1 MKKNIFILTSL
12 VFFTFFS
19 KAQNVGIGEINPTAR
34 LTVKPAGGLASSFI
48 VKTFSDDTAML
59 IRGNYHYF
67 NGFSNIPSSL
77 VVDNKNTLPADV
89 PQLTILASGERSGIN
104 SNGSQNILDFKNLNT
119 SNRYT
124 IRGYAGAEENY
135 WYLSHDKDAT
145 SKYLLFF
152 KDNGLT
158 GMGTFNPLGKLH
170 ITHRNNFAN
179 PLLFLYDSTTNGGP
193 IVHMAADGVPR
204 NWQIQGKLDNAGID
218 QFNISNNT
226 NVLTTVT
233 NTGNYGIGTAIPQYS
248 LHVNKNT
255 SVASYGLFTN
265 NVTGSLGSDGFLVGV
280 NSSGQAILNNQ
291 ESTKLYLATAGLNR
305 LTISETGN
313 VGIGVDPPTERLDVS
328 GNVKVSGEVNR
339 TATGTSNLVPIAYG
353 NISSGGAI
361 NSGSGN
367 ISITKLSTGWYQVT
381 ITGESYQF
389 QLYTTIVTAAGNVG
403 PISTN
408 TSSGGGNLYVYTY
421 NAAGAAADSQFCF
434 VVYKQ

>member
-1 MKKNIFILTSL
+1 MKKNILILTGL
-12 VFFTFFS
+12 VFS
-19 KAQNVGIGEINPTAR
+19 AIYLNAQNVGIGEINPTAR
-34 LTVKPAGGLASSFI
+34 LTVKPAGGLASSLI

-89 PQLTILASGERSGIN
+89 PQLTILASGERSGIF
-104 SNGSQNILDFKNLNT
+104 SNGSQNIIDFKNLNS
-119 SNRYT
+119 SNNYSIRAYT
-124 IRGYAGAEENY
+124 GAEENF
-135 WYLSHDKDAT
+135 WYLSHDKNAT
-145 SKYLLFF
+145 SKTLLSF

-170 ITHRNNFAN
+170 ITHRSNFAS
-179 PLLFLYDSTTNGGP
+179 PTLFLFDSTANGGP
-193 IVHMAADGVPR
+193 IVHMAADGALR
-204 NWQIQGKLDNAGID
+204 NWQIQGKLDNAGVD
-218 QFNISNNT
+218 QFNISSNA

-233 NTGNYGIGTAIPQYS
+233 HTGNYGIGTTIPQFS
-248 LHVNKNT
+248 LHVHKNS
-255 SVASYGLFTN
+255 SVVSYGLFTN
-265 NVTGSLGSDGFLVGV
+265 SSTGALSSDGLLIGV
-280 NSSGQAILNNQ
+280 NSSGQAIFNNQ

-313 VGIGVDPPTERLDVS
+313 VGIGVDPPTEKLDIS
-328 GNVKVSGEVNR
+328 GTVKVSGEVNR
-339 TATGTSNLVPIAYG
+339 TATGASNLLPIAYG
-353 NISSGGAI
+353 NISSVGAI

-367 ISITKLSTGWYQVT
+367 ISITKLSTGLYQVG
-381 ITGESYQF
+381 IANESYHF

-421 NAAGAAADSQFCF
+421 NAAGVATDSQFCF

>member
-1 MKKNIFILTSL
+1 MKRSILFFISL
-12 VFFTFFS
+12 MFTTILVS
-19 KAQNVGIGEINPTAR
+19 AQNVGIGEINPTAR
-34 LTVKPAGGLASSFI
+34 LTIKPAGGLASSLI
-48 VKTFSDDTAML
+48 VKTSSDDTATL
-59 IRGNYHYF
+59 IRGNFHYL

-77 VVDNKNTLPADV
+77 VVNNKNNLPADV
-89 PQLTILASGERSGIN
+89 PQLTILASGERSGIS
-104 SNGSQNILDFKNLNT
+104 SNGSQNMIDFKNLNT
-119 SNRYT
+119 SNNYS
-124 IRGYAGAEENY
+124 IRGYAGAEENF
-135 WYLSHDKDAT
+135 WYLSHEKNANT
-145 SKYLLFF
+145 KYLLFF
-152 KDNGLT
+152 KESGLT
-158 GMGTFNPLGKLH
+158 GMGTFNPLGRLH
-170 ITHRNNFAN
+170 ITHRNNFAS

-193 IVHMAADGVPR
+193 ILHMAADGVFR
-204 NWQIQGKLDNAGID
+204 NWQIQGKLDNAGTD

-233 NTGNYGIGTAIPQYS
+233 NTGNYGIGTILPQYS

-265 NVTGSLGSDGFLVGV
+265 NITGSLSSDGFLVGV

-305 LTISETGN
+305 LTIAETGN

-328 GNVKVSGEVNR
+328 GTVKVSGEVNR
-339 TATGTSNLVPIAYG
+339 TATGASNLVPVAYG

-367 ISITKLSTGWYQVT
+367 ISITKLSTGWYQIT

-389 QLYTTIVTAAGNVG
+389 QLYTTIVTPAGNVG

-421 NAAGAAADSQFCF
+421 NAAGVAADSQFCF